1 MLWLCVVQGVFEV
14 SKERGLLL
22 VEVGEGVGVE
32 DVRAAT
38 QTGATFQVS
47 PCTLYTHCG
56 GLIFCLYTC
65 TGV

>member
-14 SKERGLLL
+14 SKARGLLL

-38 QTGATFQVS
+38 GVTFQVS
-47 PCTLYTHCG
+47 PCTLH
-56 GLIFCLYTC
+56 
-65 TGV
+65 